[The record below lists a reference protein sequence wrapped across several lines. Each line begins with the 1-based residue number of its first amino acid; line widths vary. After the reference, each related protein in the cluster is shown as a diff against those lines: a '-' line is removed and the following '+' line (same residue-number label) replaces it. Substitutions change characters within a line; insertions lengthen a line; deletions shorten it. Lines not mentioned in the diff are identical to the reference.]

1 MKRRNLIVVRGQR
14 ADFRLNGAGNL
25 ITDPNNWQPVARGE
39 DDWVNAW
46 QVTLAPVTQFG
57 KGSMLEGMPAWQTA
71 PTGAGA
77 ISCRLT
83 FGGGGVGFQFHFPWP
98 VNGASFAVSGDN
110 VTIEARPLDGASVF
124 TPITKPSV
132 LGWLKP
138 DADPTSRDPLVIW
151 NAIANNTDLPIEPF
165 TRALLVGHR
174 TAGANA
180 VVTFK
185 SVLTTLA
192 VIEIPTGAGLQRIPI
207 PVGAETYAV
216 NYSDGAPAYSGR
228 ELAFT

>member
-1 MKRRNLIVVRGQR
+1 MNANLIIARGQR
-14 ADFRLNGAGNL
+14 ADFQLNGAGQL
-25 ITDPNNWQPVARGE
+25 ITDANNWQPIARGE
-39 DDWVNAW
+39 DARVRDW

-57 KGSMLEGMPAWQTA
+57 KGSMLEGMPAWQNA
-71 PTGAGA
+71 PSGAGA

-83 FGGGGVGFQFHFPWP
+83 WGGGGVGFQLHFPWP
-98 VNGASFAVSGDN
+98 VNGSSFAISGDN
-110 VTIEARPLDGASVF
+110 VMVEARPLDGATVF

-138 DADPTSRDPLVIW
+138 TAHPTARDPLVIW
-151 NAIANNTDLPIEPF
+151 TAIANNTDLPIEPF
-165 TRALLVGHR
+165 ARALHVGHR
-174 TAGANA
+174 SAGATA

-185 SVLTTLA
+185 STLLTLA
-192 VIEIPTGAGLQRIPI
+192 VVEIPTGAGVQRIPI

-216 NYSDGAPAYSGR
+216 NFSDGAPAYAGR